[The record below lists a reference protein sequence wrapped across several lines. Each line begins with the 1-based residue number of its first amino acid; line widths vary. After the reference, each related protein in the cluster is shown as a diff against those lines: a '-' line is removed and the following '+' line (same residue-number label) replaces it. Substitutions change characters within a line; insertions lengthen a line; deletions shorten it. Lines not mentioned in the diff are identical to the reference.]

1 MTADNAST
9 QDPSGSPV
17 ENHVKNHVENEV
29 ERPAQEDE
37 AAHLR
42 MVEALLFAA
51 TEPLDEASLSARLP
65 EGADVPSLL
74 AELSAHYANRGVN
87 LLQVAG
93 KWAMRTAPDLHF
105 LLQEHRQQMRKL
117 SRAGLETLAITAYH
131 QPVTRAEI
139 EDVRGVSLSKGTL
152 DLLMEL
158 GWVRIRGR
166 RRTPGRPVTY
176 GTTDG
181 FLEHFGFQHVKDLPG
196 LDELKASGLLEGQ
209 ARTDL
214 LPLSHR
220 EPEDPLED
228 GDDGSQATLPKLGS
242 SQAAETDKS
251 PQSGDSEPVQTA
263 EIIDIQG

>member
-1 MTADNAST
+1 MTAETASNDAPT
-9 QDPSGSPV
+9 NDEPTM
-17 ENHVKNHVENEV
+17 EEV
-29 ERPAQEDE
+29 AGY
-37 AAHLR
+37 LR

-65 EGADVPSLL
+65 HGADVPVLL
-74 AELSAHYANRGVN
+74 AELVSIYENRGVN
-87 LLQVAG
+87 LVRVAG
-93 KWAMRTAPDLHF
+93 KWALRTAPDLHF
-105 LLQEHRQQMRKL
+105 LLQEHRQQTRKL
-117 SRAGLETLAITAYH
+117 SRAALETLAITAYH

-176 GTTDG
+176 GTTEG
-181 FLEHFGFQHVKDLPG
+181 FLEHFGFQSVKDLPG

-220 EPEDPLED
+220 EPEDPLEE
-228 GDDGSQATLPKLGS
+228 GDDGSMAILPEDNGEEDNDENM
-242 SQAAETDKS
+242 AH
-251 PQSGDSEPVQTA
+251 TA
-263 EIIDIQG
+263 EIIDLQS

>member
-1 MTADNAST
+1 MISDAAPIEDTGKEL
-9 QDPSGSPV
+9 PSP
-17 ENHVKNHVENEV
+17 EH
-29 ERPAQEDE
+29 E
-37 AAHLR
+37 AGCLR

-51 TEPLDEASLSARLP
+51 TEPLDVASIAARLP
-65 EGADVPSLL
+65 DGTDVSKLL
-74 AELSAHYANRGVN
+74 KLLEAHYAKHGVN
-87 LLQVAG
+87 LVRVAG

-105 LLQEHRQQMRKL
+105 LLQEHRQQHRKL
-117 SRAGLETLAITAYH
+117 SRAALETLAITSYH

-181 FLEHFGFQHVKDLPG
+181 FLEHFGFQNIKDLPG
-196 LDELKASGLLEGQ
+196 LDELKAAGLLEGQ

-228 GDDGSQATLPKLGS
+228 GDDGSL
-242 SQAAETDKS
+242 AAW
-251 PQSGDSEPVQTA
+251 PQEDPGEADERPVQSA